1 MDPEVMT
8 TVQQLSQYL
17 CRHPDACDAPEGI
30 ARWWVDEPLPPSVVQ
45 VALDWMA
52 ARGVVE
58 ALHAA
63 DGRLRYRRA
72 ADDATAAERLEA
84 LARDPYAVLA
94 PTTPGGLH

>member
-1 MDPEVMT
+1 MT

-45 VALDWMA
+45 AALDWMS
-52 ARGVVE
+52 ARGAVE

-72 ADDATAAERLEA
+72 ANDAMAAERLEA
-84 LARDPYAVLA
+84 LARDPHAVLA
-94 PTTPGGLH
+94 PITPGGLH